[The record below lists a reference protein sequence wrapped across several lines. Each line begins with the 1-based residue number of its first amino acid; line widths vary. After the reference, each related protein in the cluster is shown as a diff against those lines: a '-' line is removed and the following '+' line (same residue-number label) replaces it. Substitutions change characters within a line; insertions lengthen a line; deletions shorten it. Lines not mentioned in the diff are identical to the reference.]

1 MKQLFEDMLKMYEVN
16 VNKGAEDCESYF
28 VVYSLEREICE
39 PAAGID
45 ELKIVLAIDKF
56 TIEDFENGSVLIFV
70 FNSHKEAEDL
80 FDYFEGY
87 KDACEA
93 LRDFED
99 YVVDL
104 DYQAYIDGRPL
115 TAEQEDWIKSERFD
129 LMAKIE
135 RYEIDLEVM
144 IQNVKSR
151 V

>member
-1 MKQLFEDMLKMYEVN
+1 MLLNLNGLLEKMGT
-16 VNKGAEDCESYF
+16 KESYY

-39 PAAGID
+39 PAVNID
-45 ELKIVLAIDKF
+45 ELKMVLDIHKF
-56 TIEDFENGSVLIFV
+56 TVEEFQNGSVLIFV
-70 FNSHKEAEDL
+70 FNSYKEAEGL

-104 DYQAYIDGRPL
+104 DYDAYVNGRPL
-115 TAEQEDWIKSERFD
+115 TAEQEDWIKTERFD

-135 RYEIDLEVM
+135 RYEIDLGVM